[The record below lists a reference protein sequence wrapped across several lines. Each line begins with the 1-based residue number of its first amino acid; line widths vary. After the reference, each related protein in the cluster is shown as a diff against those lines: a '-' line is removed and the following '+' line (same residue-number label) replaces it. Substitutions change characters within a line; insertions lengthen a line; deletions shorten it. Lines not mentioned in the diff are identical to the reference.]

1 MKKILYIFILS
12 TFLFSSSIDELIDY
26 GLKHS
31 GIIKK
36 SKNQIELSKLQHQ
49 NSKVMR
55 YGDLNIVGNYTRY
68 NSPRTLA
75 PLTPSVIA
83 SGKPITTSENIFT
96 SGVSYSVAL
105 FTGFAQ
111 TKQIEIDS
119 ISQNISYIKSQLTM
133 EQFAYNIR
141 SLYLSILAQQEILKA
156 QKSYTNALRKLT
168 NQIKIE
174 VNLGKKA
181 QIDLFKAESNLQSS
195 KTYQEIISSNIEI
208 TKSSLSALV
217 GKKVTR
223 LRALK
228 FKIKKPRYSINK
240 LYKKI
245 EKLSKIKIENMGIKK
260 ANHTI
265 DKTNSAKLPQ
275 VHLNSYIGKNYA
287 QDLISDD
294 WDDETLWQVEVNVKY
309 NLIDFGKSN
318 IASQKAK
325 IAKMNAIYQKEQSV
339 LDMKKSLNEAVEKIK
354 QSYAQYLG
362 NNTQLKLM
370 SKSQKI
376 EQVRYNN
383 SVATLNDLL
392 FIKGQRAL
400 AQAKVIESRYN
411 YKKSIYYLDY
421 LLERGIK

>member
-1 MKKILYIFILS
+1 MRQILYLFIFSGL
-12 TFLFSSSIDELIDY
+12 LFGSSLDELIDY

-31 GIIKK
+31 SVIKK
-36 SKNQIELSKLQHQ
+36 SRNQIELSKLQHQ
-49 NSKVMR
+49 NSKVVQ
-55 YGDLNIVGNYTRY
+55 YGDLNIVGSYTRY

-83 SGKPITTSENIFT
+83 SGKPITTSENIFA
-96 SGVSYSVAL
+96 SGVTYSVAL

-111 TKQIEIDS
+111 TKQIEIDN
-119 ISQNISYIKSQLTM
+119 ISKNISYIKTQLTM
-133 EQFAYNIR
+133 EQFVYNIR

-168 NQIKIE
+168 KQIKTE
-174 VNLGKKA
+174 VDLGSKA
-181 QIDLFKAESNLQSS
+181 QIDLFKAESDLQSS

-217 GKKVTR
+217 GKKVSR
-223 LRALK
+223 LKALK
-228 FKIKKPRYSINK
+228 IKVKKPRYSINK

-245 EKLSKIKIENMGIKK
+245 EKLSKIKIENMGLTK
-260 ANHTI
+260 ANRAI
-265 DKTNSAKLPQ
+265 DKVNSSKLPQ

-325 IAKMNAIYQKEQSV
+325 IAKMNAIYQKEQTI
-339 LDMKKSLNEAVEKIK
+339 LDIKKSLNEAVEKIK
-354 QSYAQYLG
+354 QSYAKYLG
-362 NNTQLKLM
+362 NKTQLRLI

>member
-1 MKKILYIFILS
+1 MKQILYLFIFSGL
-12 TFLFSSSIDELIDY
+12 LFGSSLDELIDY

-31 GIIKK
+31 SVIKK
-36 SKNQIELSKLQHQ
+36 SRNQIELSKLQHQ
-49 NSKVMR
+49 NSKVMQ
-55 YGDLNIVGNYTRY
+55 YGDLNIVGSYTRY
-68 NSPRTLA
+68 NTPRTLA
-75 PLTPSVIA
+75 PLTPSVMA
-83 SGKPITTSENIFT
+83 SGQAVTTSENIFA
-96 SGVSYSVAL
+96 SGVTYSVAL

-111 TKQIEIDS
+111 TRQIEIDS
-119 ISQNISYIKSQLTM
+119 ISQNISYIKTQLTI

-168 NQIKIE
+168 NQIKTE
-174 VNLGKKA
+174 VDLGKKA
-181 QIDLFKAESNLQSS
+181 QIDLFKAESDLQSS
-195 KTYQEIISSNIEI
+195 KTYQEIISSNIKI

-217 GKKVTR
+217 GKKVSR
-223 LRALK
+223 LKALRIK
-228 FKIKKPRYSINK
+228 VKKPRYSINK

-245 EKLSKIKIENMGIKK
+245 EKLSKIKIENMGLTK
-260 ANHTI
+260 ANRTI
-265 DKTNSAKLPQ
+265 DKVNSSKLPQ

-309 NLIDFGKSN
+309 NLVDFGKSS

-325 IAKMNAIYQKEQSV
+325 IAKMNALYQKEQTI
-339 LDMKKSLNEAVEKIK
+339 LDIKKSLNEAVEKIK

-362 NNTQLKLM
+362 NKTQLRLIT
-370 SKSQKI
+370 KSQKI

-400 AQAKVIESRYN
+400 AQAKVIENRYN